1 MVSNEVKKEA
11 RYSTDDIVWLAISGK
26 PGSYKMT
33 VVDRAQHLETKKWEY
48 QLKDTDGE
56 LYERGKWVPEAQ
68 LNSKE

>member
-1 MVSNEVKKEA
+1 
-11 RYSTDDIVWLAISGK
+11 
-26 PGSYKMT
+26 MT